1 MNLETLVFQVS
12 TRCPY
17 NCPQCYMQ
25 KNCSDDLLL
34 TKAVEQIDFALE
46 HGLKAIQI
54 TGGEPFVYP
63 ELFDLIRYAHE
74 KGLYVFLATSG
85 FNHSYELYQAL
96 KQCGL
101 DIICVSM
108 NDIDENVNKLSRDS
122 YNVSLTAIRDAIDAG
137 LTCFVNVVVS
147 DDNVENLDLMSEY
160 LHKKG
165 VDGIE
170 ILRPVRS
177 FDGKYIP
184 SISESTILKLDGI
197 VSRDPG
203 FFRVEN
209 CFREYWEYVSREKF
223 VCRDVGSL
231 TAFVNADGSIS
242 PCSKLQQY
250 RYTSIVEMME
260 NKHLWKGGCCK

>member
-85 FNHSYELYQAL
+85 FPITS
-96 KQCGL
+96 
-101 DIICVSM
+101 SF
-108 NDIDENVNKLSRDS
+108 
-122 YNVSLTAIRDAIDAG
+122 
-137 LTCFVNVVVS
+137 TCRFQ
-147 DDNVENLDLMSEY
+147 L
-160 LHKKG
+160 
-165 VDGIE
+165 
-170 ILRPVRS
+170 
-177 FDGKYIP
+177 
-184 SISESTILKLDGI
+184 
-197 VSRDPG
+197 
-203 FFRVEN
+203 
-209 CFREYWEYVSREKF
+209 
-223 VCRDVGSL
+223 
-231 TAFVNADGSIS
+231 
-242 PCSKLQQY
+242 
-250 RYTSIVEMME
+250 
-260 NKHLWKGGCCK
+260 